1 MKRNIIRTTEWKKLY
16 PIKKGIIVSVWLFA
30 VIILYA
36 GFRGLIEDHD
46 LKTIVV
52 IILDGAILVKS
63 FRPVKNYLF
72 TRYHCVPV
80 FNQIFT
86 KKELEELF
94 AGEVFR
100 KMTGSMED
108 PLNSPDLLESEN
120 WFCIHG
126 KFISKNM
133 TIIGRAWV
141 AASLNNRDITSVK
154 IFYMTG
160 QYLEVKAGYSWKVS
174 TIQSFNRL
182 LWEKYQIIPVKVFS
196 RDYERIG
203 TILKNTYDRMKTE
216 KDLCEKEF
224 VRYLLEDGADSKALF
239 WSEIPGFQLPGEN
252 K

>member
-94 AGEVFR
+94 EGEVFR

-141 AASLNNRDITSVK
+141 AASLNNRDITPVK

-160 QYLEVKAGYSWKVS
+160 QYLEVKAGYSWQVS

-182 LWEKYQIIPVKVFS
+182 LWEKYQIIP
-196 RDYERIG
+196 D
-203 TILKNTYDRMKTE
+203 
-216 KDLCEKEF
+216 
-224 VRYLLEDGADSKALF
+224 
-239 WSEIPGFQLPGEN
+239 
-252 K
+252 

>member
-1 MKRNIIRTTEWKKLY
+1 MKKNIIRTTEWKKLY

-30 VIILYA
+30 VVILYA

-52 IILDGAILVKS
+52 IILDGAVLMKS
-63 FRPVKNYLF
+63 FLPVKNYLF

-94 AGEVFR
+94 EGEVFQ
-100 KMTGSMED
+100 KITGSMEN
-108 PLNSPDLLESEN
+108 PLNSLDLLESKN

-141 AASLNNRDITSVK
+141 AASLNNRDIT
-154 IFYMTG
+154 
-160 QYLEVKAGYSWKVS
+160 
-174 TIQSFNRL
+174 
-182 LWEKYQIIPVKVFS
+182 PVKN
-196 RDYERIG
+196 
-203 TILKNTYDRMKTE
+203 ILY
-216 KDLCEKEF
+216 
-224 VRYLLEDGADSKALF
+224 DGAIS
-239 WSEIPGFQLPGEN
+239 
-252 K
+252 

>member
-86 KKELEELF
+86 KK
-94 AGEVFR
+94 
-100 KMTGSMED
+100 
-108 PLNSPDLLESEN
+108 N
-120 WFCIHG
+120 WKNCLREKCFG
-126 KFISKNM
+126 K
-133 TIIGRAWV
+133 
-141 AASLNNRDITSVK
+141 
-154 IFYMTG
+154 
-160 QYLEVKAGYSWKVS
+160 
-174 TIQSFNRL
+174 
-182 LWEKYQIIPVKVFS
+182 
-196 RDYERIG
+196 
-203 TILKNTYDRMKTE
+203 
-216 KDLCEKEF
+216 
-224 VRYLLEDGADSKALF
+224 
-239 WSEIPGFQLPGEN
+239 
-252 K
+252 

>member
-86 KKELEELF
+86 KKELEEL
-94 AGEVFR
+94 GR
-100 KMTGSMED
+100 KRRE
-108 PLNSPDLLESEN
+108 L
-120 WFCIHG
+120 H
-126 KFISKNM
+126 IS
-133 TIIGRAWV
+133 
-141 AASLNNRDITSVK
+141 
-154 IFYMTG
+154 F
-160 QYLEVKAGYSWKVS
+160 E
-174 TIQSFNRL
+174 
-182 LWEKYQIIPVKVFS
+182 
-196 RDYERIG
+196 
-203 TILKNTYDRMKTE
+203 
-216 KDLCEKEF
+216 
-224 VRYLLEDGADSKALF
+224 
-239 WSEIPGFQLPGEN
+239 
-252 K
+252 

>member
-1 MKRNIIRTTEWKKLY
+1 MIMGKGDCYEKNIIRTTEWKKLY

-30 VIILYA
+30 VVILYA

-52 IILDGAILVKS
+52 IILDGAVLMKS
-63 FRPVKNYLF
+63 FLPVKNYLF

-94 AGEVFR
+94 EGEVFQ
-100 KMTGSMED
+100 KITGSMEN
-108 PLNSPDLLESEN
+108 PLNSLDLLESKN

-141 AASLNNRDITSVK
+141 AASLNNRDITPVK

-174 TIQSFNRL
+174 TIQSFNQL
-182 LWEKYQIIPVKVFS
+182 LWEKYQIIPVKCF
-196 RDYERIG
+196 
-203 TILKNTYDRMKTE
+203 
-216 KDLCEKEF
+216 
-224 VRYLLEDGADSKALF
+224 
-239 WSEIPGFQLPGEN
+239 SEIMNESVQF
-252 K
+252 